1 MREPKVTG
9 KQNASVWGAS
19 NEHWDNLLN
28 DPGFASAIETV
39 KEQNDANNHND
50 NADAGP
56 VDVDRIFAD
65 DSVSDDSVKERL
77 LAYQTPITDEIL
89 RQSID

>member
-9 KQNASVWGAS
+9 KPNASVWGAS

-28 DPGFASAIETV
+28 DPDFASEIDTV
-39 KEQNDANNHND
+39 KKQTVVNGSD
-50 NADAGP
+50 NA
-56 VDVDRIFAD
+56 VDTSRIDVEQIVAD
-65 DSVSDDSVKERL
+65 DSVEDDLVKERL